1 MNIST
6 QLNYREDAMM
16 NLRSIYFGAYER
28 DSKSLYEEKAKIYSF
43 LKEKKLP
50 ERMMQYIRGYD
61 HALYDRFMS
70 ERLVFL
76 YEVDGK
82 FYKTKN
88 SVKMDLPK
96 WDELPKEIW
105 NNLGN
110 CGGYYFR
117 ETLKKF
123 CPK

>member
-1 MNIST
+1 MRIKN
-6 QLNYREDAMM
+6 QLEYRDNALMQIRG
-16 NLRSIYFGAYER
+16 LYFGPWELDA
-28 DSKSLYEEKAKIYSF
+28 KKLYEEKDGIYSF
-43 LKEKKLP
+43 LKEKKIP
-50 ERMMQYIRGYD
+50 NTMMQFIRGYD
-61 HALYDRFMS
+61 RAMYDRFME

-76 YEVDGK
+76 YKVDGK

-96 WDELPKEIW
+96 WDELPREMWDK
-105 NNLGN
+105 LGD

-123 CPK
+123 

>member
-1 MNIST
+1 MRIKN
-6 QLNYREDAMM
+6 QLEFRDDAMM
-16 NLRSIYFGAYER
+16 KLRGLYFGPWELDA
-28 DSKSLYEEKAKIYSF
+28 KKLYEEKDGIYSF

-50 ERMMQYIRGYD
+50 ERMMQFIRGYD
-61 HALYDRFMS
+61 RAMYDRFME

-96 WDELPKEIW
+96 WDELPKEMW
-105 NNLGN
+105 NNLGD

-123 CPK
+123 